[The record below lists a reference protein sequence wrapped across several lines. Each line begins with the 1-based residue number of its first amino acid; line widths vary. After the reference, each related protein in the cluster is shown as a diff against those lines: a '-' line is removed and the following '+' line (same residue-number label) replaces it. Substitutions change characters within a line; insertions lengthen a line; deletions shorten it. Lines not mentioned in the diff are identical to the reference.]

1 MSGWGD
7 GYITDVPYLTGWYR
21 QQSPSIQVLACLLNS
36 VEAPM
41 PAGDDPVQVLELG
54 CGQGYAALLLA
65 ASNPTWHI
73 TAVDFNPA
81 HIATARSWAA
91 EARLENV
98 TFLEADLATLA
109 ESPVAR
115 TIPEADF
122 VTMHGV
128 WTWVSPTVR
137 DGIVRLLRDK
147 VRSGGVVHVSYNVLP
162 AMGPVIGMQRLIY
175 TAGRALAGRSDR
187 QAEEG
192 IKIAQSL
199 LAADASHLGKPA
211 SNARF
216 LEQIGTL
223 PASYLAHEWMNG
235 HWSPSFMADVA
246 NALGDA
252 KLEWVGS
259 SHLIENFPDL
269 TLTGPQKAVQQRF
282 DDPLMRELVK
292 DLCIDRML
300 RQDVFV
306 RGVRRMT
313 PQMRDAALMDVTL
326 GLTVPSD
333 EMPLE
338 ASIPAGKIELKQAF
352 YRPMARA
359 MADGPQR
366 VSALLRADEVD
377 GRKDNPAEPIGILV
391 GLGLAEPAARP
402 GVGPGAAAIRLNQV
416 ALRRMLRS
424 ENINRPVAAA
434 SLRMGTAMPATLLDL
449 FVAEHVRQGNGD
461 VDRVIQALGLAENQ
475 RPSIEAV
482 IATRLPVLRAAGV
495 M

>member
-1 MSGWGD
+1 
-7 GYITDVPYLTGWYR
+7 
-21 QQSPSIQVLACLLNS
+21 
-36 VEAPM
+36 
-41 PAGDDPVQVLELG
+41 
-54 CGQGYAALLLA
+54 
-65 ASNPTWHI
+65 
-73 TAVDFNPA
+73 
-81 HIATARSWAA
+81 
-91 EARLENV
+91 
-98 TFLEADLATLA
+98 
-109 ESPVAR
+109 
-115 TIPEADF
+115 
-122 VTMHGV
+122 
-128 WTWVSPTVR
+128 
-137 DGIVRLLRDK
+137 
-147 VRSGGVVHVSYNVLP
+147 
-162 AMGPVIGMQRLIY
+162 
-175 TAGRALAGRSDR
+175 
-187 QAEEG
+187 
-192 IKIAQSL
+192 
-199 LAADASHLGKPA
+199 
-211 SNARF
+211 
-216 LEQIGTL
+216 
-223 PASYLAHEWMNG
+223 
-235 HWSPSFMADVA
+235 MADVA

-402 GVGPGAAAIRLNQV
+402 GVGPGAAALRLNQV
-416 ALRRMLRS
+416 ALRRMLRT

-449 FVAEHVRQGNGD
+449 FVAEHVRQGDGD
-461 VDRVIQALGLAENQ
+461 VERVIQALGLAENQ

-482 IATRLPVLRAAGV
+482 IATRVPVLRAAGV